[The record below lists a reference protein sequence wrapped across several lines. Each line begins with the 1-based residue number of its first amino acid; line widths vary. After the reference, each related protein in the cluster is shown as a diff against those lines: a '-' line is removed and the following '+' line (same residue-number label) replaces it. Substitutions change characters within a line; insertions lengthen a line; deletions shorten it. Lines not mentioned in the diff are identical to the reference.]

1 MFTRFV
7 SILVFTTASLWCA
20 DWNPRLAANY
30 LDARQKAWFAWPS
43 ANASGVV
50 CVSCHTGMP
59 YLLARPA
66 LRSAL
71 GESAPTQYETG
82 LLDGMRARV
91 ANTDLQELYPKSKGS
106 HASEALGV
114 EATFSAL
121 FLAMEDAQRGKLST
135 ETEKA
140 FERMWSLQIRNGKAA
155 GAWDW
160 NSYDLDPWETPESTF
175 YGAALAALATGI
187 APGNYQGRP
196 EIRQNVAA
204 LTTYLRSEQSSQPLH
219 NRLILL
225 WASTKLRDLLTDAK
239 RAALLDEVWG
249 KQQDDGG
256 WTLESLGAWKK
267 RPEAVSSTGSN
278 GYATAL
284 VAFVVQRAAVEHS
297 NPGMARA
304 LDWLR
309 AHQDQQTGD
318 WAADSMNKRR
328 EPDSMPARFMRDAAT
343 GFATLALLEAGQAGT
358 E

>member
-7 SILVFTTASLWCA
+7 SLLVLTTAPLLCA
-20 DWNPRLAANY
+20 DWNPRLAADY
-30 LDARQKAWFAWPS
+30 LDARQKAWFAWPA

-66 LRSAL
+66 LRRAL
-71 GESAPTQYETG
+71 GESSPTLYEKG
-82 LLDGMRARV
+82 LLNGMKARV
-91 ANTDLQELYPKSKGS
+91 AKTDLKELYPKSKGP

-114 EATFSAL
+114 EAIFSAL
-121 FLAMEDAQRGKLST
+121 FLAVEDAQRDKLSADA
-135 ETEKA
+135 ERA
-140 FERMWSLQIRNGKAA
+140 FERMWSLQIPTGKAA

-175 YGAALAALATGI
+175 YGAALAALATGM
-187 APGNYQGRP
+187 APGDYQGRP

-204 LTTYLRSEQSSQPLH
+204 LTTYLRNEQSSQPLH

-225 WASTKLRDLLTDAK
+225 WASTKLRGLLTDTK

-249 KQQDDGG
+249 KQQADGG

-267 RPEAVSSTGSN
+267 RPEAPSSSGSN
-278 GYATAL
+278 GYATGL
-284 VAFVVQRAAVEHS
+284 VAFAVQQAAVGRA
-297 NPGMARA
+297 NPRLVRA

-309 AHQDQQTGD
+309 GHQDHQIGD
-318 WAADSMNKRR
+318 WPANSMNTQR
-328 EPDSMPARFMRDAAT
+328 EPYSMPAQFMQDAAT
-343 GFATLALLEAGQAGT
+343 GFATLALLEAGWAGT